1 MTERVRPA
9 ESERTLGDEANWR
22 PEYIQRQK
30 ERLKVFFLTRSCRDG
45 TSKESNLCSE
55 NKTSLVS
62 SGKGGE
68 TPMKPKRRYYSL
80 IDKVYQMNNLHE
92 AWLSVKKNQGSGG
105 VDGVSIQMYEKNVS
119 INLRE
124 LQRLLQQ
131 GRYVPDPV
139 RRRYIEKDNGK
150 LRPLGIPTVRDR
162 ICQQA
167 VRQIIEPIFE
177 EDFYYYSFGFRAG
190 YSAHQAIRT
199 IRRAKRNGYEH
210 VVDLDIVSFF
220 DEIPHEGLM
229 EKVRERITDG
239 KVLTLI
245 RGWLTAGIMEDD
257 QFHETKIGSPQGGV
271 ISPLLANIYLN
282 TFDWGMKEQGFAVV
296 RYADDAVI
304 LCKSKE
310 KATEAYQAAKK
321 MLEENLQLQ
330 MHPEKTKVVD
340 FDEGFRFLGF
350 DFKKEYVTLPD
361 AKVKKYKDKIRNA
374 TRRQQGNNLKEML
387 GKLNEIIRGFG
398 NYFGIGN
405 VKKKFERL
413 DQWMRMRVRA
423 FIRHK
428 KSTVSNRLIP
438 NKVLESAGM
447 VFLTSLLT
455 TRS

>member
-1 MTERVRPA
+1 
-9 ESERTLGDEANWR
+9 
-22 PEYIQRQK
+22 
-30 ERLKVFFLTRSCRDG
+30 
-45 TSKESNLCSE
+45 
-55 NKTSLVS
+55 
-62 SGKGGE
+62 
-68 TPMKPKRRYYSL
+68 MKPKRRYYSL

-92 AWLSVKKNQGSGG
+92 AWLWVKKNQGSGG
-105 VDGVSIQMYEKNVS
+105 VDGVSTLMYEKNVS
-119 INLRE
+119 MNLRE

-139 RRRYIEKDNGK
+139 RRRFIEKENGK

-190 YSAHQAIRT
+190 YSAHQAIHT
-199 IRRAKRNGYEH
+199 IRRAKRSGYEH

-229 EKVRERITDG
+229 KKVQERISDG

-304 LCKSKE
+304 LCKTRE
-310 KATEAYQAAKK
+310 QAKAAYLVAKK
-321 MLEENLQLQ
+321 MLEEELHLR

-340 FDEGFRFLGF
+340 FEEGFRFLGF
-350 DFKKEYVTLPD
+350 DFKREYVTLPD
-361 AKVKKYKDKIRNA
+361 AKVKKYKDKVRNA
-374 TRRQQGNNLKEML
+374 TRRQQGNNLDGML
-387 GKLNEIIRGFG
+387 KKLNEIVRGFG

-405 VKKKFERL
+405 VKRKFERL

-423 FIRHK
+423 FMRHK

-438 NKVLESAGM
+438 NKALESAGM

>member
-1 MTERVRPA
+1 
-9 ESERTLGDEANWR
+9 
-22 PEYIQRQK
+22 
-30 ERLKVFFLTRSCRDG
+30 
-45 TSKESNLCSE
+45 
-55 NKTSLVS
+55 
-62 SGKGGE
+62 
-68 TPMKPKRRYYSL
+68 MKPKRRYYSL

-105 VDGVSIQMYEKNVS
+105 VDGVSIGMYEKNVS
-119 INLRE
+119 MNLRE

-139 RRRYIEKDNGK
+139 RRHYIEKENGK
-150 LRPLGIPTVRDR
+150 LRPLGIPTIRDR

-190 YSAHQAIRT
+190 HSAHQAIRT

-229 EKVRERITDG
+229 EKVQERITDG

-257 QFHETKIGSPQGGV
+257 QFHETEIGSPQGGV

-310 KATEAYQAAKK
+310 QAKEAYQAAKK
-321 MLEENLQLQ
+321 ILEKNLRLR

-340 FDEGFRFLGF
+340 FKEGFRFLGF
-350 DFKKEYVTLPD
+350 DFRGKYVSLPE
-361 AKVKKYKDKIRNA
+361 AKMKKYKDKIRNA
-374 TRRQQGNNLKEML
+374 TRRQQGNNLEGML
-387 GKLNEIIRGFG
+387 KKLNEIIRGFG
-398 NYFGIGN
+398 NYFGIGD

-413 DQWMRMRVRA
+413 DKWTRMRVRA
-423 FIRHK
+423 FRRKK

-438 NKVLESAGM
+438 NKELEIAGM